1 MPFTLQNRKFLHSD
15 FFKKLFG
22 QEDIQLVRIS
32 KSHCALHKGL
42 TSVICCENENKILLT
57 RIFSTRVKGVSKA
70 RTKMVAAQRE
80 IRSPPVKYITTL
92 NMVIWTV
99 DAHCIGGS
107 SSCWSYIVWVGQ
119 DGESEH
125 ADDLHVDEVAAVGE
139 SGEGGEDGP
148 G

>member
-1 MPFTLQNRKFLHSD
+1 
-15 FFKKLFG
+15 
-22 QEDIQLVRIS
+22 
-32 KSHCALHKGL
+32 
-42 TSVICCENENKILLT
+42 
-57 RIFSTRVKGVSKA
+57 
-70 RTKMVAAQRE
+70 MVAAQRE

-99 DAHCIGGS
+99 DVDCIGGS